1 MAEAIFVFILF
12 VPLCIWTLISPKE
25 SILFG
30 KRWQYAEE
38 PELSEEAILMARIGA
53 LLGIL
58 FCTVFLVSRIIA
70 LF

>member
-12 VPLCIWTLISPKE
+12 VPICIWTLLCPKE

-30 KRWQYAEE
+30 RRWQYTEE
-38 PELSEEAILMARIGA
+38 PELSKESILMARIGA
-53 LLGIL
+53 VVGIL
-58 FCTVFLVSRIIA
+58 FCTVFLISRIIA